1 MDLILWRHAE
11 AEDGRPDLER
21 RLTDKGR
28 KQAARMAKWLRERL
42 PKDYRLIASPAARA
56 QQTAQALETPRTVD
70 ALAPGASARD
80 ILEAAQWPDFDGTVI
95 VVGHQP
101 DLGRVAAYLVSG
113 ANVEWSLRKGALWWL
128 SYRKRNG
135 ESQVVV
141 RAVASPDLL

>member
-21 RLTDKGR
+21 RLTDRGR

-42 PKDYRLIASPAARA
+42 PKDYRLLSSPAARA
-56 QQTAQALETPRTVD
+56 LQTAEALETPKTVD
-70 ALAPGASARD
+70 ALAPGAAARD
-80 ILEAAQWPDFDGTVI
+80 ILKAAQWPDYDGTVI

-101 DLGRVAAYLVSG
+101 DLGMVAAYLVSG
-113 ANVEWSLRKGALWWL
+113 ANVEWSLKKGALWWL

-141 RAVASPDLL
+141 RAAMSPDLL